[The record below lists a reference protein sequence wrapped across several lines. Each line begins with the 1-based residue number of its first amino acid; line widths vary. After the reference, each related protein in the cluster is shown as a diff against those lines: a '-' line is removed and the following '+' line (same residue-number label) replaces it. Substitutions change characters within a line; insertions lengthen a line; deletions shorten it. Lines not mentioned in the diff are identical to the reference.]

1 MCFLSTSGSATSIEL
16 VTCISRLVPRY
27 FSFFFFFLHADC
39 FLPPLLAPLIFFFL
53 HSAHVFVF
61 HGFVCLR
68 SQWMEITD
76 SGRCS
81 QEQGCSLPF
90 FVQPPP
96 VPFFPLCWNAA
107 GGHARGFQT
116 SVCVGGPW
124 RVTHHNSRVE
134 WAGQR
139 RGEKINSVRRGFP
152 N

>member
-27 FSFFFFFLHADC
+27 FSFFFFLHADC
-39 FLPPLLAPLIFFFL
+39 FLSPLLAPLIFFSSILPMFL
-53 HSAHVFVF
+53 SFRALFVYIHSGWKSQTQEDAARNKAAL
-61 HGFVCLR
+61 CL
-68 SQWMEITD
+68 S
-76 SGRCS
+76 SS
-81 QEQGCSLPF
+81 N
-90 FVQPPP
+90 PP

-107 GGHARGFQT
+107 GGHAWGFQA